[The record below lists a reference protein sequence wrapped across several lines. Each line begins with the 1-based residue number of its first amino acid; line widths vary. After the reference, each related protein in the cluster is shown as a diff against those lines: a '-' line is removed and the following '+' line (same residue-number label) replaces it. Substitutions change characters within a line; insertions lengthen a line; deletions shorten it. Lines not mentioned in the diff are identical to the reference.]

1 MKLGIVGSR
10 RRNTPEDKDLIR
22 QRIIKLNPTSLVSG
36 GCAKG
41 ADRFAEELA
50 IELHLPIEIFR
61 PKLLRPSSAP
71 TRHDMIRAFYARN
84 KQIAE
89 ASDYLIALVA
99 PDRKGGTENT
109 IGYFEDTHGQGSTE
123 IL

>member
-10 RRNTPEDKDLIR
+10 RRNLPKDKELIR
-22 QRIIKLNPTSLVSG
+22 QKIIELKPDSLVSG
-36 GCAKG
+36 GCRRG

-61 PKLLRPSSAP
+61 PNLKGNPTP
-71 TRHDMIRAFYARN
+71 TRYDMIKAFYARN
-84 KQIAE
+84 RQVAA
-89 ASDYLIALVA
+89 ASNYLIALVA
-99 PDRKGGTENT
+99 PDRKGGTEHT
-109 IGYFEDTHGQGSTE
+109 IGVFNRLHRWDCE

>member
-10 RRNTPEDKDLIR
+10 RRNSQGDKELVR
-22 QRIIKLNPTSLVSG
+22 QRIIELKPESLVSG
-36 GCAKG
+36 GCRQG

-61 PKLLRPSSAP
+61 PNLKGNPTP
-71 TRHDMIRAFYARN
+71 TRYDMIKAFYARN
-84 KQIAE
+84 RQVA
-89 ASDYLIALVA
+89 ATSGHLIALVA
-99 PDRKGGTENT
+99 PDRKGGTEHT
-109 IGYFEDTHGQGSTE
+109 IGVFNRLHRWDCE